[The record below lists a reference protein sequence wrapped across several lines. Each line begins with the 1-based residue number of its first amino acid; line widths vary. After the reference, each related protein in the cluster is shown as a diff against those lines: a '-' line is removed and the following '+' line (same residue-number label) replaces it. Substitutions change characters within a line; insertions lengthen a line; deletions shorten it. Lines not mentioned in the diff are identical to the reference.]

1 MSVGA
6 TLAGSLLA
14 VLDRPSTWPLA
25 LTGFLVR
32 GGWLLVVAPI
42 VVLPTAVGLA
52 NVIAPLLEDIAFGR
66 RTGELVV
73 LIVVTLLLVVS
84 WLIGGGLLAALAE
97 LEVVRRIA
105 PVVSGGRQSSVV
117 TVDPWTA
124 AWRIVAVRLAA
135 HVPLAIVLI
144 WGATR
149 IAAVA
154 YAELTVPSD
163 VATPLP
169 WRIALGAPDAI
180 VGILVAWLLGEAI
193 GAIGVRRV
201 ALHGATARAALRAA
215 IGRVARSPAR
225 PTLLTVLPTIVLGG
239 VVTLTGIAA
248 GTALG
253 AVRSELAL
261 DDVSVGATALLVV
274 FVALFAGGIT
284 LVALTTA
291 WRAAIWTLDAT
302 AEGSG
307 TFGGV
312 GRTRTGD

>member
-6 TLAGSLLA
+6 TLAGSLMA

-25 LTGFLVR
+25 LTGFLIR

-52 NVIAPLLEDIAFGR
+52 NVIAPLLEDVAFGR
-66 RTGELVV
+66 RTGELVI
-73 LIVVTLLLVVS
+73 LIVVTLLLVMS

-97 LEVVRRIA
+97 LELVRRIA
-105 PVVSGGRQSSVV
+105 PVADGPQSRFA

-135 HVPLAIVLI
+135 HVPLAIALI
-144 WGATR
+144 WGAMR
-149 IAAVA
+149 VAAVA

-163 VATPLP
+163 VTTPLP
-169 WRIALGAPDAI
+169 WRIAMGAPDAI
-180 VGILVAWLLGEAI
+180 VGILVVWLLGEAI

-215 IGRVARSPAR
+215 IGRVVRSPAR
-225 PTLLTVLPTIVLGG
+225 SALLTVLPTIVLGG

-261 DDVSVGATALLVV
+261 ADVSVGVTALLVV

-291 WRAAIWTLDAT
+291 WRAAIWTLEAT

>member
-25 LTGFLVR
+25 LTGFLIR

-42 VVLPTAVGLA
+42 VVLPTTVGLA

-73 LIVVTLLLVVS
+73 LIVVTLFLVVT

-105 PVVSGGRQSSVV
+105 PVAGGPHARFV

-135 HVPLAIVLI
+135 HVPLAIVLT

-154 YAELTVPSD
+154 YTELTVPSD
-163 VATPLP
+163 VTTPLP
-169 WRIALGAPDAI
+169 WRIAAGAPDAI

-215 IGRVARSPAR
+215 IGRVARSPVR
-225 PTLLTVLPTIVLGG
+225 STLLTVLPTIVLGG

-261 DDVSVGATALLVV
+261 ADVSVGATALLVV

-312 GRTRTGD
+312 GGTRTGD

>member
-6 TLAGSLLA
+6 TLVGSLLG

-25 LTGFLVR
+25 LAGFLIR

-66 RTGELVV
+66 RPGELVV
-73 LIVVTLLLVVS
+73 LIIVTLLVVAS

-105 PVVSGGRQSSVV
+105 PDIVAGRRSGVA

-124 AWRIVAVRLAA
+124 AWRIVAVRLAGY
-135 HVPLAIVLI
+135 VPLAIALI
-144 WGATR
+144 WGAAR
-149 IAAVA
+149 IVTVA
-154 YAELTVPSD
+154 YVELTVPSD
-163 VATPLP
+163 VTVPLP
-169 WRIALGAPDAI
+169 WRIAASAPDAI
-180 VGILVAWLLGEAI
+180 VGIFAAWLLGEAI
-193 GAIGVRRV
+193 GAMGARSV
-201 ALHGATARAALRAA
+201 ALHGSTARAALRAA
-215 IGRVARSPAR
+215 IARFARSPVRSA
-225 PTLLTVLPTIVLGG
+225 LLTVLPTIVLVG

-261 DDVSVGATALLVV
+261 GEISVSATALLVV
-274 FVALFAGGIT
+274 FVGLFAGGIT
-284 LVALTTA
+284 LIALTTA

-302 AEGSG
+302 AEGNG

-312 GRTRTGD
+312 GGTRTGD